1 VRLGDDLESAVHVL
15 EEQID
20 IPLVLFAVSGEHHTS
35 ALHIG
40 CLNATDHQ

>member
-1 VRLGDDLESAVHVL
+1 VRGLGDDLESAVHVL

-20 IPLVLFAVSGEHHTS
+20 IPLVLFAVSGTS
-35 ALHIG
+35 HVRRYIG